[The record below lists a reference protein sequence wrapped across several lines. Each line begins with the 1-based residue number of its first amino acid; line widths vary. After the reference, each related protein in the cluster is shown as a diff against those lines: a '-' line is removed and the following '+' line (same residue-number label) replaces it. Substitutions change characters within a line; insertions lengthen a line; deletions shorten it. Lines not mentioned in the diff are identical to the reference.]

1 MQRPRE
7 ESAGCVEGL
16 QRCHGRGTG
25 EGIRGHPAACHENYL
40 SLCGRGLFQG
50 LEQRHD
56 PADILKGSFSSF
68 VERGLKR
75 NERRGTRASGEAAWL
90 RAGLSAVNRRAGQI
104 PERPGRAQGVLMRF
118 YSVRPRSEG

>member
-1 MQRPRE
+1 M
-7 ESAGCVEGL
+7 GEGL
-16 QRCHGRGTG
+16 EKESEATLLPVVRTIFHCVGGD
-25 EGIRGHPAACHENYL
+25 
-40 SLCGRGLFQG
+40 LFQG

-75 NERRGTRASGEAAWL
+75 NERRGARASGEAAWL
-90 RAGLSAVNRRAGQI
+90 RAGLSGVNRRAGQI

-118 YSVRPRSEG
+118 YSMRPRSEG